1 MEQVLFR
8 KNPELQTDQKIL
20 VAVSTGVDS
29 MVLLHLLEQA
39 GLSVGV
45 AHVDHQLRAESKDE
59 AEFLRDY
66 CKRHKLP
73 FYLNVWQQPAKKNIE
88 ASARKVRY
96 DFFEEIM
103 EAENYSLLVTA
114 HHGDDQ
120 LETMVMRLAQGGSLA
135 SHSGIARKQI
145 FGTGSLLR
153 PLLSFSKAEIYHY
166 AEEKQITYFEDI
178 TNQSTDFFRNR
189 MRHNVIPELKKENP
203 QILQHVQQFQQQLT
217 WAEPLIKQALKEN
230 LRNIRQTDQGWSFS
244 TETLPDER
252 GARYYFLTSFFQ
264 DTEGQT
270 GLAVSQRQIFGLLD
284 QIQRPVSQWTLD
296 LGKNWL
302 FARRYQQFSLEKK
315 PTSILNEGIFSL
327 VENQTLTIGGAE
339 KVTLRKSMKKPEIN
353 GYHVPLPLDIE
364 LPLTIRRRQPG
375 DRMRFS
381 ATLKKRI
388 NRYFIDQKIPA
399 DKRNNA
405 WVVEDSLGEIVA
417 LLPFANSYLSI
428 AVETDRI
435 HYILDYMHQVS
446 K

>member
-8 KNPELQTDQKIL
+8 ENPELQTDQKIL

-39 GLSVGV
+39 GLNLGV
-45 AHVDHQLRAESKDE
+45 AHVDHQLRKESKAE
-59 AEFLRDY
+59 AEFLRNY

-73 FYLNVWQQPAKKNIE
+73 FYLKVWQQPAKKNIE
-88 ASARKVRY
+88 ASARRVRY
-96 DFFEEIM
+96 AFFEEIM

-145 FGTGSLLR
+145 FSTGSLLR
-153 PLLSFSKAEIYHY
+153 PLLSFSKAEIYRY
-166 AEEKQITYFEDI
+166 AEEKQVTYFEDT

-244 TETLPDER
+244 AETLPDET

-264 DTEGQT
+264 GIEEET
-270 GLAVSQRQIFGLLD
+270 GLTVSQRQLFSLVD
-284 QIQRPVSQWTLD
+284 QVQRPVSQWTLD
-296 LGKNWL
+296 LGDSWQ
-302 FARRYQQFSLEKK
+302 FTRRYQQFFLEKK
-315 PTSILNEGIFSL
+315 ATLNEGIFSL
-327 VENQTLTIGGAE
+327 TENQTLVIDKAE
-339 KVTLRKSMKKPEIN
+339 EMTLRKSTTKSNVE
-353 GYHVPLPLDIE
+353 GYHVPLPLDID
-364 LPLTIRRRQPG
+364 LPLTIRRRQSG

-381 ATLKKRI
+381 ASLKKRI

-399 DKRNNA
+399 DERNKA
-405 WVVEDSLGEIVA
+405 WVVVDSLGEIVA

-428 AVETDRI
+428 TVETDRI
-435 HYILDYMHQVS
+435 HYILDYTLQVS

>member
-8 KNPELQTDQKIL
+8 ENPELQTDQKIL
-20 VAVSTGVDS
+20 IAVSTGVDS

-39 GLSVGV
+39 GLNLGV
-45 AHVDHQLRAESKDE
+45 AHVDHQLRKESKAE
-59 AEFLRDY
+59 AEFLRNY

-73 FYLNVWQQPAKKNIE
+73 FYLKVWQQPAKKNIE
-88 ASARKVRY
+88 ASARRVRY
-96 DFFEEIM
+96 AFFEEIM

-145 FGTGSLLR
+145 FSTGSLLR
-153 PLLSFSKAEIYHY
+153 PLLSFSKAEIYRY
-166 AEEKQITYFEDI
+166 AEEKQVTYFEDV

-244 TETLPDER
+244 AETLPDET

-264 DTEGQT
+264 GIEEET
-270 GLAVSQRQIFGLLD
+270 GLTVSQRQLFSLVD
-284 QIQRPVSQWTLD
+284 QVQRPVSQWMLD
-296 LGKNWL
+296 LGDSWQ
-302 FARRYQQFSLEKK
+302 FARRYQQFFLEKK
-315 PTSILNEGIFSL
+315 ATLNEGIFSL
-327 VENQTLTIGGAE
+327 TENQTLVIDKAE
-339 KVTLRKSMKKPEIN
+339 EMTLRKSTTKSN
-353 GYHVPLPLDIE
+353 VAGYHVPLPLDID
-364 LPLTIRRRQPG
+364 LPLTIRRRQSG

-381 ATLKKRI
+381 ASLKKRI
-388 NRYFIDQKIPA
+388 NRYFIDQKIPV
-399 DKRNNA
+399 DERNKA
-405 WVVEDSLGEIVA
+405 WVVVDSLGEIVA

-428 AVETDRI
+428 TVETDRI
-435 HYILDYMHQVS
+435 HYILDYTLQVS